1 MKLQGWRRFQDF
13 TLRRDILLKSRCSPP
28 VLGDPLLS
36 EAGPS
41 PLLHCCILRRKR
53 AGGSSEWP
61 QVTRGDYSPHSW
73 PHTGFQ
79 NPSHVRSDP
88 KSPDSSFP
96 FGQAGPGVL
105 QKHSVSWFLPRG
117 GGHSGRGLG
126 DRLARAQ
133 LLARTRARCEVL
145 GKSLNLFKTLC
156 SQLEI
161 GPSLRARARGG
172 VIPRRSLA
180 ATPQRRRLSE
190 GCPPMP
196 PLVSALMAPSGSAE
210 VPPAAFCVLVP
221 WGHRMAFLGREAVQL
236 RTPRTSVLPARASFS
251 ARPPS
256 AAHAARAPPR

>member
-1 MKLQGWRRFQDF
+1 M
-13 TLRRDILLKSRCSPP
+13 
-28 VLGDPLLS
+28 
-36 EAGPS
+36 
-41 PLLHCCILRRKR
+41 
-53 AGGSSEWP
+53 
-61 QVTRGDYSPHSW
+61 
-73 PHTGFQ
+73 
-79 NPSHVRSDP
+79 
-88 KSPDSSFP
+88 
-96 FGQAGPGVL
+96 

-161 GPSLRARARGG
+161 GPSLRARAHGG
-172 VIPRRSLA
+172 VIPRHSLA

-196 PLVSALMAPSGSAE
+196 PLVSVLMAPSGSAE